1 MAPYL
6 LILAHSRSGST
17 HLLDL
22 LKALSG
28 VASLGE
34 FFHRQPKSQMAD
46 FVAEGLAPYGSH
58 GALADAAIA
67 DPLATLAFREHI
79 DGVTLFV
86 VKVLG
91 QQLRDDRARR
101 ILIDNAAGVVVLRRN
116 PFSAWVS
123 RAMVEHSQTW
133 VNAGTTQFA
142 VNYDE
147 EFFLDRARA
156 YSTQIRDFLRVVS
169 ASQKPFVSLTYSDL
183 LALGEPVTL
192 WEFLR
197 AKMPALPTLQ
207 IDPAWAPRV
216 HRQDERPPIDRIE
229 NHDVA
234 RASLERLGL
243 GYLVE
248 NTDSDDLDYLLSV
261 LVKKPQQLTLRRI
274 VSAATRRLGGSAKK

>member
-34 FFHRQPKSQMAD
+34 FFHRQPISQMAD
-46 FVAEGLAPYGSH
+46 FVEEGLASYGSH
-58 GALADAAIA
+58 GALADAALA

-197 AKMPALPTLQ
+197 AKMPALPKLQ
-207 IDPAWAPRV
+207 IDPVWAPRV
-216 HRQDERPPIDRIE
+216 FRQDERRPFDRIANPDE
-229 NHDVA
+229 A
-234 RASLERLGL
+234 LASLERLGL
-243 GYLVE
+243 GYLTE
-248 NTDSDDLDYLLSV
+248 DADTDDLEYLLSV
-261 LVKKPQQLTLRRI
+261 LVKKRQPSPFQRLVSVVTQRVRR
-274 VSAATRRLGGSAKK
+274 APKR